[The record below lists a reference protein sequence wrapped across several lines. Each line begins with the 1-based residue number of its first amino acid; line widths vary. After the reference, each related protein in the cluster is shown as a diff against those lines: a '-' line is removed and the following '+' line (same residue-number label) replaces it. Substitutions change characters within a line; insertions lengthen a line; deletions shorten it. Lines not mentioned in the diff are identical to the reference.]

1 MAWSTMKKL
10 FSSGGANAKP
20 MESPQGAPVSR
31 ILNSLKTFREAWIAS
46 WTEIG
51 NGNLPDADAIENAR
65 KALVEALADHPV
77 GFEVPRLQKFLR
89 TSAIE
94 YVSALQA
101 FDVTAQALYQ
111 ARAQFN
117 HGLVDA
123 MVEGEDAMVKVQG
136 RQGAFWESIV

>member
-1 MAWSTMKKL
+1 MKKL
-10 FSSGGANAKP
+10 FSGGAANAKP
-20 MESPQGAPVSR
+20 MESPEGAPVAR
-31 ILNSLKTFREAWIAS
+31 ILNALKQFREAWMAS

-51 NGNLPDADAIENAR
+51 KGSVPDADVIENTR
-65 KALVEALADHPV
+65 KALIEALADHPV

-94 YVSALQA
+94 YVAALQA
-101 FDVTAQALYQ
+101 SDVTASKLYQ

-136 RQGAFWESIV
+136 RQGAFWQSIV

>member
-1 MAWSTMKKL
+1 MKKL
-10 FSSGGANAKP
+10 FSGAGANAKP
-20 MESPQGAPVSR
+20 IESPQGAPVSR
-31 ILNSLKTFREAWIAS
+31 ILNALRDFREAWMAS

-51 NGNLPDADAIENAR
+51 KGMVPDADVIENAR
-65 KALVEALADHPV
+65 KALIEALADHPV

-94 YVSALQA
+94 YVAALQA
-101 FDVTAQALYQ
+101 FDVTASKLYQ

-117 HGLVDA
+117 YGLVDA